1 MSDSERFSGSATG
14 QLDWAGKVRET
25 PSDVRCD
32 GDRREEL
39 SQLSLIRDTYSRFQV
54 LVHEIAKFGVVGAFG
69 FVVQL
74 GVQNA
79 LYPGHGI
86 GPLTAVVIAYA
97 VATVVTFIGN
107 RHWAFKHRK
116 GGGLGQES
124 ALFVGLNVVGIF
136 IQVGVVALVVH
147 GMHMSDRL
155 SYNLATIFGIGI
167 GTLFR
172 LFTYRR
178 FVFRT
183 LPAAAAAE
191 ELQPEPSGR

>member
-1 MSDSERFSGSATG
+1 M
-14 QLDWAGKVRET
+14 
-25 PSDVRCD
+25 
-32 GDRREEL
+32 
-39 SQLSLIRDTYSRFQV
+39 SLIRDTYLRFRV
-54 LVHEIAKFGVVGAFG
+54 LVHEVAKFGVVGAAG

-79 LYPGHGI
+79 LYTGHRVGA
-86 GPLTAVVIAYA
+86 LTAVVIAYA
-97 VATVVTFIGN
+97 VATIVTFVGN

-124 ALFVGLNVVGIF
+124 VLFVLLNVVGIF

-147 GMHMSDRL
+147 GMHMTDRL
-155 SYNLATIFGIGI
+155 SYNAATIVGIGI

-178 FVFRT
+178 FVFRKQPSLVT
-183 LPAAAAAE
+183 AE
-191 ELQPEPSGR
+191 ALEPEPSGR